1 MSTNTIETP
10 SPRTQTAAE
19 SPLSSHQIVSRAA
32 WLEARKAFL
41 EKEKAAMRVQDELA
55 EERRKLPWVKVEK
68 DYAFDTPTGRKS
80 LADLFAGNSQ
90 LIVYHFMFGP
100 GWKEGC
106 TGCSFM
112 ADHFDG
118 PQIHL
123 YHHDVTLI
131 AVSRATLPELEKY
144 KTRMG
149 WKFPW
154 VSAHDTD
161 FNEDYHVSA
170 TGEDK
175 ARGKMVYNF
184 EEDDLEIDELPGVS
198 VFYKDNQGAVF
209 HTYSAYA
216 RGPEALLGT
225 YHFLELTPK
234 GRNENGPN
242 FNLGD
247 WVKRHDE
254 YVATPSEKPACC
266 GNHQTDE

>member
-1 MSTNTIETP
+1 MSTNTIESPTP
-10 SPRTQTAAE
+10 QPPTTAE
-19 SPLSSHQIVSRAA
+19 SPLSSHQVVSRAA
-32 WLEARKAFL
+32 WIEARKEL
-41 EKEKAAMRVQDELA
+41 IKKEKAALKVQDEVA

-68 DYAFDTPTGRKS
+68 NYVFDTPTGKKS

-106 TGCSFM
+106 PGCSFM
-112 ADHFDG
+112 VDHFDG
-118 PQIHL
+118 PHIHL
-123 YHHDVTLI
+123 FHHDVTLI

-144 KTRMG
+144 KARMG

-161 FNEDYHVSA
+161 FNQDYHVSA
-170 TGEDK
+170 TEEDK
-175 ARGKMVYNF
+175 ARGKMEYNF
-184 EEDDLEIDELPGVS
+184 EEADLEIDELPGVS
-198 VFYKDNQGAVF
+198 VFYKDDHGNVF
-209 HTYSAYA
+209 HTYSDFA
-216 RGPEALLGT
+216 RETESLLGA
-225 YHFLELTPK
+225 YHFLDLTPK

-254 YVATPSEKPACC
+254 YDEAPAAKTTCC
-266 GNHQTDE
+266 GSC